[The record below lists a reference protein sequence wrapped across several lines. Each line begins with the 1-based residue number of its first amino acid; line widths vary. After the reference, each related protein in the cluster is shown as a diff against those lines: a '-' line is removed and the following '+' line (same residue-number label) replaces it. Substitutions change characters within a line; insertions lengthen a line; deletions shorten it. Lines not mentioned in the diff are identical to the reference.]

1 MRANGEPEVGR
12 RNFLRLAFTSL
23 AWATGPP
30 SADGTDVAEVP
41 AIGARVRAMADQA
54 PLAMQFQGSTA
65 DELRRWQSGFSA
77 KLRSLLGPHRPPAR
91 WDSALE
97 RSVTLDDHVREER
110 VLSAEGVA
118 PLPLHL
124 LLPRDTHP
132 VGPQARR
139 PAVVALHGHGEF
151 GHDSVVG
158 RDETPVRRDEIARN
172 RYDYALQLV
181 RRGYVVVAPCLTPFG
196 RRRGELGRA
205 PRGVDACAQT
215 FMALQA
221 LGRLLIAENLRDV
234 LWALDF
240 VADHEAV
247 DADRLGCVGLS
258 YGGRMTMLAA
268 AVEPRV
274 RVAVVSGALNCLQ
287 ERVATG
293 HASGCQTIPALL
305 AFGDVP
311 EIASLIAPRPCL
323 WEVGSRDDLIAPE
336 WADAALSRLRRAYRA
351 AGAEGELRV
360 DRFDGGH
367 QWHGVAAYPLL
378 DAVLKLE
385 NRSR

>member
-1 MRANGEPEVGR
+1 MHAQCAR
-12 RNFLRLAFTSL
+12 RMDRRDLLRLALAPL
-23 AWATGPP
+23 AWAAGRATARGAGP
-30 SADGTDVAEVP
+30 VEVP
-41 AIGARVRAMADQA
+41 VIGERVRAMAEQA
-54 PLAMQFQGSTA
+54 PLALRFQGATA
-65 DELRRWQSGFSA
+65 EELGRWQAEFSG

-91 WDSALE
+91 WRSTLE
-97 RSVTLDDHVREER
+97 RTVTSDDHVREER

-124 LLPRDTHP
+124 LLPRDPHP
-132 VGPQARR
+132 GGATTRH
-139 PAVVALHGHGEF
+139 PAVVAIHGHGLF

-158 RDETPVRRDEIARN
+158 RDDTPARRDEIARN

-181 RRGYVVVAPCLTPFG
+181 RRGYVVAAPCLTPFG
-196 RRRGELGRA
+196 RRRGDAARA
-205 PRGVDACAQT
+205 ASGVDACAQT
-215 FMALQA
+215 FLAMQA

-234 LWALDF
+234 LWALEY
-240 VADHEAV
+240 VAGHEA
-247 DADRLGCVGLS
+247 ADGDRIGCVGLS

-268 AVEPRV
+268 AVEPRI

-293 HASGCQTIPALL
+293 HASGCQTVPGLL

-323 WEVGSRDDLIAPE
+323 WEVGTRDELIAPD
-336 WADAALSRLRRAYRA
+336 WADAALARIRRAYRA
-351 AGAEGELRV
+351 AGAEEGLRV

-367 QWHGVAAYPLL
+367 QWHGDAAYPLL
-378 DAVLKLE
+378 DAVLKPE
-385 NRSR
+385 ARAR